1 MSTLSSGLERRLL
14 QISVALLTV
23 VPILTGLAGVLHGL
37 ELLDAQASLSRDG
50 NSHVHYLSGLLL
62 AIGLGFWSTVPRID
76 AQGPRFR
83 LLTALVLVG
92 GLARLY
98 GVALAGLPAA
108 AMVGGLVLELA
119 ITPALALWR
128 ERLERRAPVPARI
141 CEPSATGTSRLL
153 KFGTGDSARRI

>member
-14 QISVALLTV
+14 QISVTVLAV

-37 ELLDAQASLSRDG
+37 ELLDGRASLSRDG
-50 NSHVHYLSGLLL
+50 DSHVHYLSGLLL

-76 AQGPRFR
+76 TQGPRFR
-83 LLTALVLVG
+83 LLTVLVLVG

-108 AMVGGLVLELA
+108 GMVGGLVLELA

-128 ERLERRAPVPARI
+128 ERLERRSRSADSVPNRI
-141 CEPSATGTSRLL
+141 CEPSASGA
-153 KFGTGDSARRI
+153 K